1 MRDFHKICD
10 SFVIPFNIFLDEEG
24 TSVRSFV

>member
-24 TSVRSFV
+24 TSVRSVV